1 MPAPQTGPQTYA
13 QWSACL
19 DRLASGLE
27 DEACVA
33 LMGQGRLEWSGGV
46 GPLFAQR
53 LADEFNARLT
63 RCSEHLTRDLRAG
76 ADEGSVV
83 RAIVNARQSLFFL
96 HRLAQLPAFAETLRL
111 HLTGEV
117 RGFAQR
123 SQQSLEDSAR
133 SDRSGRLRLLLQN
146 NPLLRYDTLTVA
158 LPLPS
163 PAPSAMAAAAPGAA
177 APGAAAP
184 MATPPAGAR
193 RRNILI

>member
-1 MPAPQTGPQTYA
+1 MATPQTGPQTYA
-13 QWSACL
+13 QWSAGL

-27 DEACVA
+27 DEACLVH
-33 LMGQGRLEWSGGV
+33 MGQGSLDWSGGV

-63 RCSEHLTRDLRAG
+63 RCSERLTRDLRAG

-96 HRLAQLPAFAETLRL
+96 HRLAQLPVFAETLRL
-111 HLTGEV
+111 HLTSEV
-117 RGFAQR
+117 RAFAER

-146 NPLLRYDTLTVA
+146 NPLLRYDALTA
-158 LPLPS
+158 PLPI
-163 PAPSAMAAAAPGAA
+163 APAAPAA
-177 APGAAAP
+177 QASTAPLAS
-184 MATPPAGAR
+184 PPAGAR

>member
-1 MPAPQTGPQTYA
+1 MAAPPTGPQTYA

-19 DRLASGLE
+19 DRLSSGLE
-27 DEACVA
+27 DEACLVY
-33 LMGQGRLEWSGGV
+33 MGQGMLEWSGGV

-53 LADEFNARLT
+53 LADEFNTRLT
-63 RCSEHLTRDLRAG
+63 RCSERLTRDLRAG
-76 ADEGSVV
+76 ADEASVV

-111 HLTGEV
+111 HLTSEV
-117 RGFAQR
+117 RGFAER

-146 NPLLRYDTLTVA
+146 NPLLRYDTLTA
-158 LPLPS
+158 PLPT
-163 PAPSAMAAAAPGAA
+163 PCAAAAPPPAT
-177 APGAAAP
+177 APL
-184 MATPPAGAR
+184 ATPPAGTR